1 MMSLSEKLE
10 QMLEPVATGLGYIL
24 WGLEFVRHGRSA
36 TLRLY
41 IDKEGGIT
49 VDDCAKVSRQV
60 SALMDVEDPIDVPY
74 RLEVSSPGL
83 ERPFFAL
90 EQLTAYIGKEIRVR
104 THSKGIGRKRNFIGH
119 LNAVADG
126 ALTLADEDGQVYVF
140 SWSEVDKA
148 SLVVRFDD

>member
-1 MMSLSEKLE
+1 MTLSEKLE
-10 QMLEPVATGLGYIL
+10 QMLAPVATGLGYVL
-24 WGLEFVRHGRSA
+24 WGLEFVRHGQTA

-41 IDKEGGIT
+41 IDKVGGIT

-83 ERPFFAL
+83 ERLFFAL
-90 EQLTAYIGKEIRVR
+90 DQLPAYIGQEIKVR
-104 THSKGIGRKRNFIGH
+104 THSKGVGRKRNFVGH
-119 LNAVADG
+119 LRLVADG
-126 ALTLADEDGQVYVF
+126 ALTIEDEMGQMQSF
-140 SWSEVDKA
+140 SWGEVDKT

>member
-1 MMSLSEKLE
+1 MMTLTEKLE
-10 QMLEPVATGLGYIL
+10 QMLAPVATGLGYVL
-24 WGLEFVRHGRSA
+24 WGLEFARHGNSA

-83 ERPFFAL
+83 ERYFFAL
-90 EQLTAYIGKEIRVR
+90 EQLVAYVGQEIRVR
-104 THSKGIGRKRNFIGH
+104 TLSKGIGRKRNFIGH
-119 LNAVADG
+119 LRQVADG
-126 ALTLADEDGQVYVF
+126 ALTLEDESGQMHVF
-140 SWSEVDKA
+140 SWGEVDKT
-148 SLVVRFDD
+148 SLVVRFED

>member
-1 MMSLSEKLE
+1 MTLTEKLE
-10 QMLEPVATGLGYIL
+10 QMLAPIATGLGYVL
-24 WGLEFVRHGRSA
+24 WGLEFARHGKSA

-83 ERPFFAL
+83 ERCFFAL
-90 EQLTAYIGKEIRVR
+90 EQLHSFVGQEIRVR

-119 LNAVADG
+119 LRQVADG
-126 ALTLADEDGQVYVF
+126 ALTIEDENGQMQSF
-140 SWSEVDKA
+140 SWGEVDKT